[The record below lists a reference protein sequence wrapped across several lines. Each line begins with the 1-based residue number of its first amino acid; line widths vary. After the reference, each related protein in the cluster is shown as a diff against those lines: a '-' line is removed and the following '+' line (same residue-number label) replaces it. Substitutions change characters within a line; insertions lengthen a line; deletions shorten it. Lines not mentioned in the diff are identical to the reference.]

1 MVEIN
6 NTPVKLNQ
14 IVTIGYLNERNCY
27 EIISGRVYNWSDRSV
42 SLDVSYD
49 FTSLED
55 TVRVRLD
62 RVKYCRVTME
72 DNMWR

>member
-49 FTSLED
+49 FTSLLD

-62 RVKYCRVTME
+62 RVKYCRVTI
-72 DNMWR
+72 DNMYR